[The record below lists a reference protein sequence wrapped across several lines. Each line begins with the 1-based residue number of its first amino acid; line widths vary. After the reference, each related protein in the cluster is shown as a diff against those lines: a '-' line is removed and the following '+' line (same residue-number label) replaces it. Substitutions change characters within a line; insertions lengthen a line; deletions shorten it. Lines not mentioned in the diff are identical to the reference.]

1 MYGWRQR
8 FASSIMMELAY
19 VFCEVKFQFASIFL
33 PTRNFIE
40 VLSLFFPFRAEKM
53 TLKRS
58 DDEEKEENV
67 RLVEL

>member
-1 MYGWRQR
+1 MFHVNVRVRQR

-40 VLSLFFPFRAEKM
+40 VLSLFFLLEPR
-53 TLKRS
+53 R
-58 DDEEKEENV
+58 
-67 RLVEL
+67 

>member
-1 MYGWRQR
+1 MYWWRQR

-19 VFCEVKFQFASIFL
+19 VFCKVKLQFASIFL
-33 PTRNFIE
+33 RTRNFIE
-40 VLSLFFPFRAEKM
+40 VLSLFFRAEKM
-53 TLKRS
+53 TLKQS